1 MSWTLV
7 IYVYAGVLARGDS
20 VALTQIPNFTSKA
33 RCTAAGNAAKPLVLG
48 SAKELRFVCIRQE

>member
-7 IYVYAGVLARGDS
+7 LYIYAGVLAQGDS
-20 VALTQIPNFTSKA
+20 VALTHIQGFKGQQQ
-33 RCTAAGNAAKPLVLG
+33 CEAAGQMAKPLVKG